1 MKNAYA
7 YAYAYAY
14 FFAYGF
20 AKVRAKIEIRQKRWV
35 GHDRRPKSRRR
46 NIDLTKGGVLN
57 RQVDNV
63 FESASV
69 CGERE
74 RERERARA
82 RERESERERERERE
96 RKKER
101 EKDLKIAKE

>member
-74 RERERARA
+74 REREKE
-82 RERESERERERERE
+82 RERESERARERERERERE

-101 EKDLKIAKE
+101 KILK